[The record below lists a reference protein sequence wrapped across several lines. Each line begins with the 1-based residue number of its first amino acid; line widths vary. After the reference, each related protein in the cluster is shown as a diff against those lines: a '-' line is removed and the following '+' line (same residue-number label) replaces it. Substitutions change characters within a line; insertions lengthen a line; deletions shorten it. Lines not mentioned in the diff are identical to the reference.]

1 MSRTIRACALVVHSL
16 GKSSSFYTQL
26 KNGFWSLVLKDR
38 VSQISAP
45 QNQSLLHS
53 LFLNSSP
60 VSLKL
65 DTLSTSPTTK
75 TTLKLTKYR
84 SIV

>member
-1 MSRTIRACALVVHSL
+1 VSNYSKACGFVVHCL

-26 KNGFWSLVLKDR
+26 KSGLVNLLFKAQDAQ
-38 VSQISAP
+38 SSKP
-45 QNQSLLHS
+45 QNRTVLHS
-53 LFLNSSP
+53 LFLNFSP
-60 VSLKL
+60 VDFRL